1 MADLKT
7 AVLEV
12 NTGGAITNLKEFK
25 AYLDE
30 LKGTLLGLEKG
41 TDDYKKTA
49 DELRAGQQKLNE
61 VMDIAKGRGD
71 ALEGSYDNLTS
82 TMARLKREWK
92 ATNDEAERASLGKQI
107 NAIND
112 QLKSLD
118 ASIGNYQRNV
128 GNYAGAF
135 EEAFKN
141 IAQRAGSNGNFV
153 GVLAKNV
160 KGLIPLIKQ
169 VNTTAISGLS
179 GIKKA
184 IAATGIGLLVVAL
197 GEVIAHLDDITGA
210 LGRMFTKEVS
220 IEEEAKKCNEQFE
233 AWQKE
238 IDKMDENNRLEKLR
252 MELEGI
258 SQVDIAQTVL
268 ENAKNALNAEANV
281 VAALLKDMRGAARK
295 LNDEYRNLNEG
306 TLKELGF
313 SQEQIN
319 LLTKDF
325 NKTLG
330 DIGYSQEEIEKH
342 QQNFIFY
349 IQQTDKE
356 QSKLVK
362 NDAFK
367 KMAENLKLALTN
379 LEKYMSQV
387 KSLGTSEKEAEI
399 READRAKKIAERAQE
414 AFMSTSQLITK
425 TYKKEKELLVKQFG
439 EGSAEVTA
447 LTREYHKK
455 LRDIAEASKLSDV
468 IFTTSNKEFDKIK
481 TELDKF
487 YVDLKKETK
496 LVATENYN
504 TNMEALRKQLDEG
517 KLSFEEY
524 LKGVNELNLQYVE
537 QSSGER
543 LKINQEVLRM
553 EYEQRKEYL
562 TKGEADEVAQIDKT
576 ANKRKDEL
584 KKLLRDSKISQA
596 EYNKQVTEL
605 DNQTATEKEK
615 IHQRYDNTRL
625 RLDQMYIQQNQ
636 QLEVTSAAETA
647 EKKLKAIEGVYKN
660 KKVNVELGFDMEEL
674 NLNQMF
680 DKKKTNPFS
689 TADIEAYF
697 DLTTRRIEELHT
709 NTQGMLSEQAAALQ
723 EQISQLPEGSE
734 ERLALEQQLAN
745 TQVQIEQDKV
755 ARLQEIDAANEDYQ
769 NQLTERQAE
778 RVEYLK
784 QVVGGIG
791 DLMGNYA
798 SFQEEMIKE
807 DIANGK
813 ISEEEGK
820 KQYERVKKL
829 QVAQAVIN
837 TLSGAI
843 GAYMQAVKTYPA
855 PWGPI
860 LGGITAASVTAA
872 GAAQIKKIKS
882 SSLSSSSV
890 SSPGTQDLS
899 GIVNEYNPTYTQNV
913 TSQTEISE
921 LANALK
927 STPIYVSVT
936 DIDSTQN
943 MVRTREQETSW

>member
-1 MADLKT
+1 MKT

-12 NTGGAITNLKEFK
+12 NTGGAITNIKEFK

-41 TDDYKKTA
+41 TDDYKKVA
-49 DELRAGQQKLNE
+49 SELREGQQKLNE
-61 VMDIAKGRGD
+61 VMDVAKGRGD
-71 ALEGSYDNLTS
+71 ALEGSYDNLTT

-112 QLKSLD
+112 QLKAFD

-141 IAQRAGSNGNFV
+141 IAQRVGSNGTII
-153 GVLAKNV
+153 GVLASNI
-160 KGLIPLIKQ
+160 KGLIPFIKQ
-169 VNTTAISGLS
+169 VNTTAISGLN

-210 LGRMFTKEVS
+210 LGRIFTKEVS
-220 IEEEAKKCNEQFE
+220 IEAEAKRCNEQFE

-238 IDKMDENNRLEKLR
+238 IDKIDENNRLEKLR

-268 ENAKNALNAEANV
+268 ENAKDALNAEANV

-319 LLTKDF
+319 LLTQDF

-330 DIGYSQEEIEKH
+330 DIGYSQEEIEQH

-379 LEKYMSQV
+379 LEKYLSQV

-425 TYKKEKELLVKQFG
+425 TYKKERELLVKQFG
-439 EGSAEVTA
+439 EGSKEVAA
-447 LTREYHKK
+447 LTAEYHKK
-455 LRDIAEASKLSDV
+455 LRDIAETSKLSDV

-481 TELDKF
+481 SELDKF

-517 KLSFEEY
+517 EISFETY
-524 LKGVNELNLQYVE
+524 LKSVNELNIKYVE
-537 QSSGER
+537 ESSGER
-543 LKINQEVLRM
+543 LRINQEVLRM

-562 TKGEADEVAQIDKT
+562 TKGESDEIAQIDKT
-576 ANKRKDEL
+576 ANKRLDEL
-584 KKLLRDSKISQA
+584 KKLLRDGKISQA
-596 EYNKQVTEL
+596 EYNKQIEAL
-605 DNQTATEKEK
+605 EKQASGEKEK
-615 IHQRYDNTRL
+615 IHKRYDDTRL
-625 RLDQMYIQQNQ
+625 RLDQMYTQQNQ

-647 EKKLKAIEGVYKN
+647 EKKLKAIEGVYKG
-660 KKVNVELGFDMEEL
+660 KKVSLELGFDMEEF

-689 TADIEAYF
+689 TADIDAYF

-734 ERLALEQQLAN
+734 ERLELEQQLAN

-755 ARLQEIDAANEDYQ
+755 ARLQEIGAANEDYQ
-769 NQLTERQAE
+769 DQLTERQAE

-813 ISEEEGK
+813 ITEEEGK

-829 QVAQAVIN
+829 QIAQAVIN

-843 GAYMQAVKTYPA
+843 GAYMEAVKTYPA

-890 SSPGTQDLS
+890 SSPGAANLS
-899 GIVNEYNPTYTQNV
+899 SVVNEYTPTYTQNV
-913 TSQTEISE
+913 TSQTEVSE
-921 LANALK
+921 LANALR

-943 MVRTREQETSW
+943 MVKTREQETSW